1 MRYKKAQDLFPEE
14 IITLIQQYVDGE
26 YIYIPRKPE
35 CKKAWGETSL
45 AKKELEERNERIYE
59 DRQLGLS
66 KEELAK
72 RYFLSEKSIERI
84 LLKEKNKRVV
94 L

>member
-35 CKKAWGETSL
+35 SKKAWGETSL
-45 AKKELEERNERIYE
+45 AKKQLQERNEKIYL
-59 DRQLGLS
+59 DREAGLS
-66 KEELAK
+66 KEALAK
-72 RYFLSEKSIERI
+72 RYFLSEKRIERI

>member
-35 CKKAWGETSL
+35 SKKAWGETSL
-45 AKKELEERNERIYE
+45 AKKQLQERNEKIYLDCE
-59 DRQLGLS
+59 AGLS
-66 KEELAK
+66 KEALAK